1 MAAAP
6 PVSPGPHRSRQRRR
20 GWGRYAA
27 VAVVVLVIA
36 AGVVIW
42 APWRTPPLLR
52 PTGLKAGTS
61 TTSSVMFRWSDPASG
76 PHPDKYQIL
85 SSGKV
90 VGSVAGTVTSYRVG
104 GLDPDTA
111 YQYRVAALRGGKRSA
126 LSAVL
131 TVNTA
136 VPPVSAAR
144 WQGPWNVNIKIVKGA
159 EELRGKGAKGWV
171 ESWRASPQCTAGPC
185 TVQLTGD
192 LNTHPIKATLTR
204 AGAVYTGETKANIFQ
219 CGKPVDAVPIRS
231 TLTIRVTLSG
241 GQPSGHA
248 WVASAWDGHMVIASP
263 YTSTSTFY
271 CNAFTL
277 TTSLSGSF

>member
-1 MAAAP
+1 MSPA
-6 PVSPGPHRSRQRRR
+6 PVSTDPHRRSRRR
-20 GWGRYAA
+20 GWGLFAA
-27 VAVVVLVIA
+27 AAVVVLAVA

-42 APWRTPPLLR
+42 APWRTPALLP
-52 PTGLKAGTS
+52 PTGLKADAS
-61 TTSSVMFRWSDPASG
+61 TTSAVMFRWSDPASG
-76 PHPDKYQIL
+76 PRPDTYQIL

-104 GLDPDTA
+104 GLAPDTA
-111 YQYRVAALRGGKRSA
+111 YQYRVAALRDGKRSA

-136 VPPVSAAR
+136 APPVSTAR

-159 EELRGKGAKGWV
+159 EALHGKSAKGWI
-171 ESWRASPQCTAGPC
+171 ESWRASPQCTAGAC

-192 LNTHPIKATLTR
+192 LNRHPIEATLTR
-204 AGAVYTGETKANIFQ
+204 AGAVYTGQTTAHVFR
-219 CGKPVDAVPIRS
+219 CGKPADSVAIRS
-231 TLTIRVTLSG
+231 TLTIRVTLNG
-241 GQPSGHA
+241 AQPSGHA

-263 YTSTSTFY
+263 YTSASRFY
-271 CNAFTL
+271 CSAFTL

>member
-1 MAAAP
+1 L
-6 PVSPGPHRSRQRRR
+6 
-20 GWGRYAA
+20 GRYAA

-36 AGVVIW
+36 AGIAIW

-52 PTGLKAGTS
+52 PTGLKAGTA
-61 TTSSVMFRWSDPASG
+61 TTRSVMFHWSDPASG
-76 PHPDKYQIL
+76 PQPDRYQIL

-90 VGSVAGTVTSYRVG
+90 VGSVTGTVTSYRVG
-104 GLDPDTA
+104 GLAPGTA

-131 TVNTA
+131 TVNTTA
-136 VPPVSAAR
+136 PPVSAAR
-144 WQGPWNVNIKIVKGA
+144 WQGPWSVHIKIVKGA
-159 EELRGKGAKGWV
+159 GSLAGKGAKGWI
-171 ESWRASPQCTAGPC
+171 ESWRASPQCTSGPC

-192 LNTHPIKATLTR
+192 LNRHPIKATLTR
-204 AGAVYTGETKANIFQ
+204 AGAVYTGKTKADIFQ
-219 CGKPVDAVPIRS
+219 CGKPAHSVPIPS
-231 TLTIRVTLSG
+231 TLTIRVTLHR

-248 WVASAWDGHMVIASP
+248 WVASAWDGQMVIASP
-263 YTSTSTFY
+263 YTSASTFY

>member
-1 MAAAP
+1 VTAP
-6 PVSPGPHRSRQRRR
+6 PVSPRTSRRGQRRR
-20 GWGRYAA
+20 GWAGYAA
-27 VAVVVLVIA
+27 GAVVVLVIA

-42 APWRTPPLLR
+42 APWRPAPLLR
-52 PTGLKAGTS
+52 PAGLKAGTA
-61 TTSSVMFRWSDPASG
+61 TTSSVVFHWSDPASG
-76 PHPDKYQIL
+76 PQPDKYQIL

-90 VGSVAGTVTSYRVG
+90 VGTVAGNVTSYRVG
-104 GLDPDTA
+104 GLAPDTA

-131 TVNTA
+131 TVNTTA
-136 VPPVSAAR
+136 PPVSAAR
-144 WQGPWNVNIKIVKGA
+144 WQGHWSVNIKIVKGA
-159 EELRGKGAKGWV
+159 DALRGKGAKGWV
-171 ESWRASPQCTAGPC
+171 ESWRASLWCTAGPC

-192 LNTHPIKATLTR
+192 LNRHPIKAVLTR
-204 AGAVYTGETKANIFQ
+204 AGALYTGKTKASIFR
-219 CGKPVDAVPIRS
+219 CGKPVDSVPIHS
-231 TLTIRVTLSG
+231 TLTIQVTLSG

-248 WVASAWDGHMVIASP
+248 WVASAWGGQMVIDSP

>member
-1 MAAAP
+1 MAPA
-6 PVSPGPHRSRQRRR
+6 PVSTGPHRRGRRR
-20 GWGRYAA
+20 RWGLFAA
-27 VAVVVLVIA
+27 AAVVVLAVA

-42 APWRTPPLLR
+42 APWRTSALLP
-52 PTGLKAGTS
+52 PTGLKAAAS
-61 TTSSVMFRWSDPASG
+61 TTSAVRFRWSDPASG
-76 PHPDKYQIL
+76 PRPDKYQIL

-104 GLDPDTA
+104 GLAPDTA
-111 YQYRVAALRGGKRSA
+111 YQYRVAAVRDGKRSA

-136 VPPVSAAR
+136 APPVSAAR

-159 EELRGKGAKGWV
+159 EALHGKTAKGWI
-171 ESWRASPQCTAGPC
+171 ESWRASPQCTAGAC

-192 LNTHPIKATLTR
+192 LNRHPIAATLTR
-204 AGAVYTGETKANIFQ
+204 AGAVYTGQATAHVFR
-219 CGKPVDAVPIRS
+219 CGKPGDSVAIRS
-231 TLTIRVTLSG
+231 TLTIQVTLNG
-241 GQPSGHA
+241 AQPSGHA

-263 YTSTSTFY
+263 YTSASRFY
-271 CNAFTL
+271 CSAFTL